1 MSLPQCQILIG
12 DCLESL
18 RGVPDNSIRCCVTS
32 PPYWGLRDYGVEG
45 QIGLEE
51 TFDEFLD
58 RLVAV
63 FDQVRRVLTTDGT
76 AWVNMGDSYAQDG
89 GPAVQGT
96 RGELANRRVAAIRPG
111 AKGRRRPPEGL
122 KPKDLIGQPWELAF
136 SLRRAGWY
144 LRQDII
150 WHKPAPMP
158 ESVRDRCTKAHEYLF
173 LLSKSDRYFW
183 NSEAMKEPVTGGAHR
198 RKRVFGWAAGAE
210 PRKPAQ
216 FSVPGVHPKATKATR
231 GTKANASFS
240 GAIADLVDSRNRR
253 SVWTVATE
261 PFSGAHFATF
271 PPSLVRPCILAS
283 TEPGDTVL
291 DPFGGSG
298 TTGAVA
304 VELGRNGL
312 LCELNPEYAEI
323 ARARVSVTPGLALL

>member
-173 LLSKSDRYFW
+173 LLSKSERYFW
-183 NSEAMKEPVTGGAHR
+183 NSEAMKEP
-198 RKRVFGWAAGAE
+198 
-210 PRKPAQ
+210 
-216 FSVPGVHPKATKATR
+216 VPGVHPKATKATR